1 MEKEFL
7 QRMTRNAADLL
18 MEMIAIPSTSFNE
31 GKVADFL
38 FARLSERAGRLND
51 RHKATGKSGEIVVER
66 CANNIVL
73 YRNDFD
79 PEKEILMLNSHIDT
93 VEPAASY
100 TFNPYEPFEKDGCI
114 YGLGSNDDGG
124 SVVSQIGTF
133 FYLDGERI
141 GSEPVAPETLNVN
154 LMLVL
159 SAEEE
164 RSGQNGMSRFVEE
177 FHIQPSCAVIGEPTG
192 MEAAVAERGLLVLDG
207 CATGISGHAARNE
220 GVNALYIALDDINTL
235 RNFEFAKKSPLMGD
249 VKLTVTQMNCGTVH
263 NVVPDKATFVVD
275 IRPTEQYSNSEILD
289 MLQKEVHSTLVAR
302 NLKNRSSATPQG
314 HLLMNTVEKLQI
326 PVQISATTSD
336 WMKFPRPAVKMGPGL
351 SARSHKADE
360 FIKVEEIG
368 KGIEGYINF
377 IKNI

>member
-1 MEKEFL
+1 MTASAVELLK
-7 QRMTRNAADLL
+7 RMV
-18 MEMIAIPSTSFNE
+18 AIPSLSFQE
-31 GKVADFL
+31 EERSAFL
-38 FARLSERAGRLND
+38 FSELQRRAEE
-51 RHKATGKSGEIVVER
+51 ASAQCGKIVVER
-66 CANNIVL
+66 LCNNIIL
-73 YRNDFD
+73 Y
-79 PEKEILMLNSHIDT
+79 KENFCSSKPVLMLNSHIDT
-93 VEPAASY
+93 VPPAAAY
-100 TFNPYEPFEKDGCI
+100 TFDPFAPFEKDGVI
-114 YGLGSNDDGG
+114 YGLGTNDDGA
-124 SVVSQIGTF
+124 SVVSQIEAF
-133 FYLDGERI
+133 FHLAEDEGL
-141 GSEPVAPETLNVN
+141 AVN

-164 RSGQNGMSRFVEE
+164 RSGASGMAKFVEE
-177 FHIQPSCAVIGEPTG
+177 FPLQPDFAIIGEPTE

-207 CATGISGHAARNE
+207 TATGVSGHAARNE

-289 MLQKEVHSTLVAR
+289 MLQKEVHSSLVAR

-336 WMKFPRPAVKMGPGL
+336 WMKIPYPAIKMGPGQ

-360 FIKVEEIG
+360 FIKIGEIQG
-368 KGIEGYINF
+368 AIEGYINF
-377 IKNI
+377 IKHIK